1 MKSVRSSVLSLTCF
15 AALSIATVVQAQTP
29 SIRIMPLGDS
39 ITDGSGAAGGYRL
52 PLYIALTNAGYNVDL
67 VGTATD
73 NSAPGLG
80 TEVNHEGHGGW
91 RITSPVNGLYDFM
104 YSWFEAIEDPHVILL
119 HIGTNDSGGFNA
131 NTNDVNNLDKLIT
144 RLTECQPSAQIIVTS
159 LMKRDEP
166 NYTLIT
172 NYFNPYVPGKVARQ
186 QGLGRHVTFLDM
198 HAYVELTDMPD
209 HLHPNA
215 GGYQKMAN
223 AWFPAITNVIGTNV
237 TANLPA
243 PIRAIGAPNYQQ
255 VSISFNKKLS
265 YLTAT
270 NSANY
275 SITNVAGS
283 ALAITGASLSADQ
296 RTVTLATAVQ
306 TKATNYVITVNNV
319 ADTNSPA
326 LTVPA
331 NTRVSFQALTPRGYT
346 NNVVDSAGYTML
358 YSFDI
363 PTTPNYGSSTV
374 AYSVDNSARIGRNI
388 GRVAYYMELQQSG
401 GDLQYV
407 WASMDAFTNDVKA
420 LGVPTLL
427 SGALFQRYVTNL
439 KVESNQ
445 AGVTPGS
452 GYTGNLEF
460 WPYNYTQANALGI
473 PGASASYYDFG
484 DQCSFSAN
492 YGSMQVHNTTLGKTL
507 FGFNKWGGA
516 GGNAD
521 LGIGSRTDS
530 GDADW
535 TTAGNAGNYTV
546 KTLQVFVKLDASDTT
561 PPVPVSALT
570 GIART
575 AIAVTFNE
583 SLLAA
588 SVSASCF
595 SVSGGA
601 QVYSA
606 TLLSD
611 LRTVRLIT
619 APLPTGTALT
629 LNVVGVRD
637 LAGNPVPAGTTVT
650 IPATVPQNVADYAG
664 SLANGYELVYALDIP
679 VTGNFNGTPDFY
691 RLNQSA
697 FTGQIDRVAYYVE
710 LQKADATVQY
720 LWTSMDAFT
729 NDTRKIGV
737 PTAASGAVFQQ
748 YVSNLVVKSNV
759 SGVSN
764 GTFAAGGY
772 LEFWPTDYGAS
783 NAMNVAGASNANCD
797 FGDERRTT
805 GTHGSMQVHNVS
817 ALQTLFGMSNWGAD
831 NQTLGLGIGNCPSPV
846 SGGVDWT
853 FSANAGTAYGRR
865 TLYVLVHKKAATVTT
880 LPPAVVANVPDV
892 ANYQLAYT
900 INLPVNGSFNN
911 DAAAAAYY
919 TVNNA
924 TNGLAPTFSRIAY
937 YLELVP
943 TGSSVTQYVWTAM
956 DAFTTDARKI
966 GIPTTNNACFFQ
978 QKVLR
983 LDVRSNVGG
992 IVTGSNIDTG
1002 NIEIWPSNY
1011 GGGNGLP
1018 IPNADNT
1025 HFDFGDSGGSGNSLG
1040 YGCLQVHNFGLGA
1053 TQTLFAVN
1061 NFNNNGILCVG
1072 IGTCTNPASSNGS
1085 YGYDWTFKQNAGS
1098 FSSRILHVFVLPG
1111 ICDTVDTTRPTL
1123 FRAIAAKS
1131 LNQVAARFSETLS
1144 DSAATASFFTL
1155 NNGATVSAAQ
1165 LSADKKEVVLTTSAL
1180 TAGQTY
1186 TLTVTGVRDRSSNA
1200 NAIMPGST
1208 IAFTAPTATVPTV
1221 LTNVAEASGYD
1232 LIQQLAVANTTY
1244 YANGAAY
1251 TIDESLSPRTNGF
1264 DRIAYCMELTGTNG
1278 VAKWVYVSMD
1288 AFTADITKIGVP
1300 TADRGVIWQQYVSNL
1315 NVYASAN
1322 VANISV
1328 TTGVGIA
1335 VGNVEFWP
1343 SSYTAANDKS
1353 IPGASA
1359 TTFDFGDG
1367 GANGTTAGH
1376 GSMQVHNFAAGHTI
1390 LAMNHFGTDGMVP
1403 ALGIGNNPN
1412 WATLN
1417 DPDWTQTANAST
1429 YSVKNLYVLARPCAS
1444 FPLVGTPP
1452 SIWGQPASAS
1462 AYLGE
1467 TARFNVYA
1475 PDATAFQWRKNGVL
1489 VAGATQSWLDFP
1501 SATLADAGAYD
1512 VLVTG
1517 PTGNTLSQSA
1527 TLSVYA
1533 YTRPQAPR
1541 PLRIMPLGDSI
1552 TYGASTAGGYRLP
1565 LYVSLTNAGYNVD
1578 YVGTRNDNGA
1588 AGLPDS
1594 DHEGLS
1600 GWTIGQ
1606 LDSNIIDWLFAI
1618 NDPDVVLLHIGTN
1631 DSGGGNAFTNA
1642 VDRLDNLVSKIAT
1655 NRPNANIIVT
1665 SLMPRGEPNN
1675 AAITNYFNPYIPGK
1689 VAAQRALG
1697 RKVFFLDM
1705 HAYLTT
1711 NDMYDTPPLHPSA
1724 TGYAKMAAAWYASI
1738 TNIVGVYGDSS
1749 APVVVRGV
1757 NTANLQGVAVT
1768 FSKQMEPASATNIA
1782 NYALTGGLT
1791 ISGASLSDDQ
1801 RTVTLATS
1809 PLTKDAL
1816 YTVTATGV
1824 KDYSWPVQQTIAT
1837 TNSDSFRATVRG
1849 YLANVPEAAG
1859 YKLAYAID
1867 LPNTP
1872 AYGTTPITYSK
1883 NNTLLF
1889 SKPPKRVAYYLE
1901 LQRLDGDLQYLWVS
1915 MDAFTDDITKI
1926 GIPAFPTGAFFQKSV
1941 ANMNVV
1947 CNDTNVISG
1956 TGLTGN
1962 IEFWPC
1968 NYTSGSSGLPTGA
1981 NDGLFDFGD
1990 TPTTGGTY
1998 GSMQVHNTLAGKT
2011 LFGINNWGS
2020 GGSVLDIGIGNCPTP
2035 INSGVDWTFQNNGIN
2050 VPLRSL
2056 YVLVSTDADTT
2067 PPTLVSAQAGTAGTL
2082 VVVTFSEALAAD
2094 SLDGSR
2100 FTLDHGVSVI
2110 SATLLPGQ
2118 RIVNLVTTP
2127 QPVGTTLTLTVNGV
2141 FDLGGGNP
2149 IAPNSTITVVAPA
2162 LPPRVVAAAGS
2173 LANGYELVYS
2183 LDIPVTGTFNGTAD
2197 PYYYNQSLAT
2207 GSFDRVAYYFEV
2219 VPQNTTTLPPGNL
2232 TTQYVWTAMDA
2243 FTTDRKKIAVPT
2255 AASQAIFQQVVTN
2268 LVVKSNVSGISNDTF
2283 VAGGNI
2289 EFWPTDYTGANALGI
2304 ANASGSYFDFG
2315 DTRLTTGTHGSMQV
2329 HNAGQSTV
2337 LFAMNNWGADGQ
2349 TIELGIGNRP
2359 GNNDKDWTAA
2369 VNAGSYARR
2378 TLHVMVHPT
2387 APTVPYN
2394 TDTNAPALTGA
2405 SASRSLDKVSLTFS
2419 ETLSDRAALDGTFAL
2434 NNGASVISA
2443 TLQSDKKTIVLA
2455 TSPLTAEQN
2464 YVVTVSGVRDR
2475 SSNGNLIAAGSTAN
2489 FTTPPTGLPTVL
2501 TSVPEIGGY
2510 SLVYQLAVGNT
2521 NNYANGCNYT
2531 VDESRFAVTQAF
2543 DRVSYCMELVT
2554 AAGVSNWVYVS
2565 MNAFTNDLTKI
2576 GVPTANRGAMFQQYV
2591 SNLNVYASANASVT
2605 TGTGI
2610 PAGNIEFWPSDYTA
2624 ANTLN
2629 IPGASATAYD
2639 FGDGGASGTSAGHG
2653 SMQVHNF
2660 AAGQTLFAM
2669 DHFGRDGYVPA
2680 LGIGNQPTGD
2690 PDWTFNYN
2698 APSFSVKNIYVLV
2711 RWSALPPSQGVGPDI
2726 YVQPKPTAKFSGQ
2739 NATFYVQAV
2748 GATAYQWRCN
2758 GVWIPGATRSV
2769 LELTPATRS
2778 NIGSYDV
2785 LVYNGFAYTVS
2796 QSAALTIFPGG
2807 TYILLR

>member
-1 MKSVRSSVLSLTCF
+1 MNNPRLAILTF
-15 AALSIATVVQAQTP
+15 IATGMFCALAVHAQTQNP

-39 ITDGSGAAGGYRL
+39 ITDGSPTPGGYRY
-52 PLYIALTNAGYNVDL
+52 PLYVALTNAGYNVDY
-67 VGTATD
+67 VGTLTINPTNAL
-73 NSAPGLG
+73 GL
-80 TEVNHEGHGGW
+80 EVNHEGHSGW
-91 RITSPVNGLYDFM
+91 KISDATVGLYENMFG
-104 YSWFEAIEDPHVILL
+104 WLEAIDDPHVVLI
-119 HIGTNDSGGFNA
+119 HIGTNDSGGGNLFTNA
-131 NTNDVNNLDKLIT
+131 VDRLDALIT
-144 RLTECQPSAQIIVTS
+144 RIALCQPSANIIVTS
-159 LMKRDEP
+159 LMPRGEP
-166 NYTLIT
+166 YNTYIT
-172 NYFNPYVPGKVARQ
+172 NYFNPFIPGKVAAQ
-186 QGLGRHVTFLDM
+186 QALGRHVTFLDM
-198 HAYVELTDMPD
+198 HAYLTTNDMYDIPP
-209 HLHPNA
+209 LHPNA
-215 GGYQKMAN
+215 GGYAKMAA
-223 AWFPAITNVIGTNV
+223 AWFTAITNVIGTNV

-243 PIRAIGAPNYQQ
+243 PIRAIGAANYQQ
-255 VSISFNKKLS
+255 VTISFNKKLS

-270 NSANY
+270 NAANY
-275 SITNVAGS
+275 SITNVVGAS
-283 ALAITGASLSADQ
+283 LAVNGASLSADQ

-326 LTVPA
+326 LTVAA
-331 NTRVSFQALTPRGYT
+331 NTRVVFQALTPRGYT
-346 NNVVDSAGYTML
+346 NNVADSAGYTML
-358 YSFDI
+358 YSFYI
-363 PTTPNYGSSTV
+363 PTAPNYGASTV

-388 GRVAYYMELQQSG
+388 SRVAYYMELQQSG

-407 WASMDAFTNDVKA
+407 WASMDAFTNDVKM

-452 GYTGNLEF
+452 NYTGNLEF
-460 WPYNYTQANALGI
+460 WPYNYSQPNALGI
-473 PGASASYYDFG
+473 AGASASYYDFG
-484 DQCSFSAN
+484 DTCSFSSN

-530 GDADW
+530 LDTDW
-535 TTAGNAGNYTV
+535 TGAGNAGNYIV

-561 PPVPVSALT
+561 PPIPLSAVT
-570 GIART
+570 GLART
-575 AIAVTFNE
+575 SIAVTFNE
-583 SLLAA
+583 SLLA
-588 SVSASCF
+588 S
-595 SVSGGA
+595 SVSGSCFTLSGGT
-601 QVYSA
+601 QIYSA

-619 APLPTGTALT
+619 APLPTGNALT
-629 LNVVGVRD
+629 LTVAGVRD
-637 LAGNPVPAGTTVT
+637 LAGNPVPAGTTVAV
-650 IPATVPQNVADYAG
+650 PATLPQAIIDYAG
-664 SLANGYELVYALDIP
+664 SLATDYQLIYALDIP
-679 VTGNFNGTPDFY
+679 VTGNFNASPDFY

-710 LQKADATVQY
+710 LQKADTTVQN
-720 LWTSMDAFT
+720 LWVSMDAFT
-729 NDTRKIGV
+729 NDTRRLGV

-748 YVSNLVVKSNV
+748 YVSNLVVKCNV
-759 SGVSN
+759 AGVSN

-783 NAMNVAGASNANCD
+783 NAMNVAGASSSTCD
-797 FGDERRTT
+797 FGDQRLTT
-805 GTHGSMQVHNVS
+805 GTHGSMQIHNAG
-817 ALQTLFGMSNWGAD
+817 ALQTLFGMNNWGAD
-831 NQTLGLGIGNCPSPV
+831 NQTIALGIGNQSSGSP
-846 SGGVDWT
+846 DWT
-853 FSANAGTAYGRR
+853 FAANAGTAYGRR
-865 TLYVLVHKKAATVTT
+865 TLYVLVHRKATTVTA

-900 INLPVNGSFNN
+900 INLPTSGHFEN
-911 DAAAAAYY
+911 DASASAYY
-919 TVNNA
+919 TVNNF

-937 YLELVP
+937 YFELVP
-943 TGSSVTQYVWTAM
+943 NGSSVTQYVWTAM

-992 IVTGSNIDTG
+992 IVTGTNIDTG

-1018 IPNADNT
+1018 IPNADNVN
-1025 HFDFGDSGGSGNSLG
+1025 FDFGDSGGSGTSIG
-1040 YGCLQVHNFGLGA
+1040 YGCLQVHNYGLGA

-1061 NFNNNGILCVG
+1061 NFNNGATLCVG
-1072 IGTCTNPASSNGS
+1072 IGNCTNPVSLGV
-1085 YGYDWTFKQNAGS
+1085 DWTFNQNAAS
-1098 FSSRILHVFVLPG
+1098 FSSRRLHVFVLPG

-1123 FRAIAAKS
+1123 YRAIAAKA
-1131 LNQVAARFSETLS
+1131 LNQVAVRFSETLS
-1144 DSAATASFFTL
+1144 DTAATASFFTL

-1208 IAFTAPTATVPTV
+1208 ITFTAPTATVPTV

-1244 YANGAAY
+1244 YANGCNY
-1251 TIDESLSPRTNGF
+1251 SLDESLSPRTNGF

-1300 TADRGVIWQQYVSNL
+1300 TADRGVMWQQYVSNL

-1335 VGNVEFWP
+1335 AGNVEFWP
-1343 SSYTAANDKS
+1343 SSYSAANDKN

-1390 LAMNHFGTDGMVP
+1390 FAMNHFGSDGMVP

-1429 YSVKNLYVLARPCAS
+1429 YSVKNLYVLARPCAL
-1444 FPLVGTPP
+1444 FQLVGIPP
-1452 SIWGQPASAS
+1452 AIWGQPVSTS

-1467 TARFNVYA
+1467 TARFTVYA
-1475 PDATAFQWRKNGVL
+1475 PDATSFQWRKNGAII
-1489 VAGATQSWLDFP
+1489 AGATSPWLDIP
-1501 SATLADAGAYD
+1501 SASPANAGTYD
-1512 VLVTG
+1512 VLVNG
-1517 PTGNTLSQSA
+1517 ITGNTLSQSA
-1527 TLSVYA
+1527 TLSVYS
-1533 YTRPQAPR
+1533 YTRPQVPR
-1541 PLRIMPLGDSI
+1541 PIRIMPLGDSI
-1552 TYGASTAGGYRLP
+1552 TDGAGTAGGYRLP
-1565 LYVSLTNAGYNVD
+1565 LYTALTSAGYNVD

-1618 NDPDVVLLHIGTN
+1618 NDPDVILLHIGTN
-1631 DSGGGNAFTNA
+1631 DSGGGTAFTNA
-1642 VDRLDNLVSKIAT
+1642 VDRLDALVTKIAT

-1665 SLMPRGEPNN
+1665 SLLPRGLEPNN
-1675 AAITNYFNPYIPGK
+1675 TAITNYFNPYIPGK

-1724 TGYAKMAAAWYASI
+1724 TGYAKMAAAWYPVI
-1738 TNIVGVYGDSS
+1738 TNIVSVYGDTN
-1749 APVVVRGV
+1749 APALARGV
-1757 NTANLQGVAVT
+1757 NTPDLQGVKVT
-1768 FSKQMEPASATNIA
+1768 FSKAMDPATVTNIA

-1791 ISGASLSDDQ
+1791 ISGATLSDDQ

-1809 PLTKDAL
+1809 PLTRNA
-1816 YTVTATGV
+1816 YYSVTVTGV
-1824 KDYSWPVQQTIAT
+1824 KDYSWPTQQTISAN
-1837 TNSDSFRATVRG
+1837 NSGSFRATVRG
-1849 YLANVPEAAG
+1849 YQANVPEAAG
-1859 YKLAYAID
+1859 YKLAYAIN
-1867 LPNTP
+1867 LPNSP
-1872 AYGTTPITYSK
+1872 AYSAGNLVSYAT
-1883 NNTLLF
+1883 NNTALLNG
-1889 SKPPKRVAYYLE
+1889 PLKRVAYYLE
-1901 LQRLDGDLQYLWVS
+1901 LQRLDGNLTYLWVS
-1915 MDAFTDDITKI
+1915 MDAFTSDISKI
-1926 GIPAFPTGAFFQKSV
+1926 GIPTFASGAFFQKSV

-1947 CNDTNVISG
+1947 CNDTNVTSG

-1962 IEFWPC
+1962 IEFWSC

-1981 NDGLFDFGD
+1981 NDSLFDFGD
-1990 TPTTGGTY
+1990 SPSTGGTY
-1998 GSMQVHNTLAGKT
+1998 GSMQIHNTLAGKT

-2020 GGSVLDIGIGNCPTP
+2020 GGALLDIGIGNCPTP
-2035 INSGVDWTFQNNGIN
+2035 INSGVDWTFQNNGPNLPI
-2050 VPLRSL
+2050 RSL
-2056 YVLVSTDADTT
+2056 SVLVTTDADTT
-2067 PPTLVSAQAGTAGTL
+2067 PPTLVSAVAGSAGTL
-2082 VVVTFSEALAAD
+2082 VVVTFSEPLAPDTVDGTRFALD
-2094 SLDGSR
+2094 N
-2100 FTLDHGVSVI
+2100 GVNVI
-2110 SATLLPGQ
+2110 SATLQSDQ
-2118 RIVNLVTTP
+2118 RTVYLVTTP
-2127 QPVGTTLTLTVNGV
+2127 QPNGTTLTLTVNGV
-2141 FDLGGGNP
+2141 VDLAGNP
-2149 IAPNSTITVVAPA
+2149 IAANSTITVAAPT
-2162 LPPRVVAAAGS
+2162 LPPTLLANVGS
-2173 LANGYELVYS
+2173 LADGYKLVYS
-2183 LDIPVTGTFNGTAD
+2183 LDIPITGTFNGTD
-2197 PYYYNQSLAT
+2197 PYYYNQSSAT
-2207 GSFDRVAYYFEV
+2207 GSFDRVAYYMELV
-2219 VPQNTTTLPPGNL
+2219 SQNINILPPSNA
-2232 TTQYVWTAMDA
+2232 TTQYVWAAIDTL
-2243 FTTDRKKIAVPT
+2243 TQSRSQIGIPT
-2255 AASQAIFQQVVTN
+2255 AASAAVFQQYVSN
-2268 LVVKSNVSGISNDTF
+2268 LVVKSNVSGVSNGTF
-2283 VAGGNI
+2283 AAGGNI
-2289 EFWPTDYTGANALGI
+2289 EFWPTDYTGANGLGI
-2304 ANASGSYFDFG
+2304 TNATGYYDFG
-2315 DTRLTTGTHGSMQV
+2315 DTRSTGGTHGSMQL
-2329 HNAGQSTV
+2329 HNAGLSQV
-2337 LFAMNNWGADGQ
+2337 LFAMNNWGANGQ
-2349 TIELGIGNRP
+2349 PIALGIGNRP
-2359 GNNDKDWTAA
+2359 GSNDIDWTGAA
-2369 VNAGSYARR
+2369 NANTYTRR
-2378 TLHVMVHPT
+2378 ILHVMIHPT
-2387 APTVPYN
+2387 GPIVPTIA
-2394 TDTNAPALTGA
+2394 DTNAPTLSSAL
-2405 SASRSLDKVSLTFS
+2405 ASRSLDKVSLTFS

-2434 NNGASVISA
+2434 NNGVSVYSA
-2443 TLQSDKKTIVLA
+2443 TLLSDKTTIVLA
-2455 TSPLTAEQN
+2455 TSPMTAGQN

-2475 SSNGNLIAAGSTAN
+2475 SSNGNLISAGSTAS
-2489 FTTPPTGLPTVL
+2489 FTAPTIGLPTVL
-2501 TSVPEIGGY
+2501 TNVPESGSYGLI
-2510 SLVYQLAVGNT
+2510 YQLAVGNT

-2531 VDESRFAVTQAF
+2531 VDESRFAVTQSF
-2543 DRVSYCMELVT
+2543 DRVAYCMELVT
-2554 AAGVSNWVYVS
+2554 TAGVSNWVYVS
-2565 MNAFTNDLTKI
+2565 MNAFMNDLTKI

-2591 SNLNVYASANASVT
+2591 SNLNVYASAFASVT

-2624 ANTLN
+2624 GNTLN

-2639 FGDGGASGTSAGHG
+2639 FGDGGANGTTAGHG

-2660 AAGQTLFAM
+2660 AAGQTLFSM
-2669 DHFGRDGYVPA
+2669 VHFGRDGYVPG

-2698 APSFSVKNIYVLV
+2698 APSYSIKNIYVLV
-2711 RWSALPPSQGVGPDI
+2711 RWSALQPSQGVGPDI
-2726 YVQPKPTAKFSGQ
+2726 FVQPQPTAKFSGQ
-2739 NATFYVQAV
+2739 KATFYVQAV
-2748 GATAYQWRCN
+2748 GATAYQWRFN
-2758 GVWIPGATRSV
+2758 GVWIPGATRSL

-2778 NIGSYDV
+2778 NMGSYDV
-2785 LVYNGFAYTVS
+2785 LVYNGSGYTVS
-2796 QSAALTIFPGG
+2796 QSAALTIFPSG
-2807 TYILLR
+2807 THIIFR